1 MSKERKIKVKSR
13 MLALMTF
20 SLGCLNIHT
29 SIGKPDTTTISAIR
43 VIAID
48 FFRIENIFEV
58 V

>member
-1 MSKERKIKVKSR
+1 